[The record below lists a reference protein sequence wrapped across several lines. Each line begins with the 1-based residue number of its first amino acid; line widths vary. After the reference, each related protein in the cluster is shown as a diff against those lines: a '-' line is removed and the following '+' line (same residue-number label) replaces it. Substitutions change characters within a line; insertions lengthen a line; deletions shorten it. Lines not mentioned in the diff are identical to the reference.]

1 MTWEIP
7 LFIINMSSNW
17 RYIVIDYCSILQ
29 RDRTFTVEQQTDDGR
44 NKLYRCYFSSGLLL
58 SNIRNGKF
66 NKYFF
71 LHLHSNFFFLFN
83 LVLHICFA
91 LFCRYIMSECRH
103 LGKKKQLLVW
113 KNKKLL
119 SNIMSSSHI
128 HGNFSKFWVFCL
140 DPLLFILNLPII

>member
-71 LHLHSNFFFLFN
+71 LHLHSNFFFFL
-83 LVLHICFA
+83 I
-91 LFCRYIMSECRH
+91 LFCIFVLLYSVGILWVNVDI
-103 LGKKKQLLVW
+103 LGEKKQLLVW